1 MTLGVQKLNPNS
13 TSGHLKC
20 PEVVD
25 HNNNFDVRLDVSL
38 KCPEIE
44 LGTSLSCGCA
54 HFRIVAAAAA
64 PLVFFTYG
72 YDRGPDDVRA
82 TIPTITTAT
91 TMAAATW

>member
-1 MTLGVQKLNPNS
+1 MCVQRSVWDLEFCVS
-13 TSGHLKC
+13 RGRFRILSFVC
-20 PEVVD
+20 PEVG
-25 HNNNFDVRLDVSL
+25 LGYSL
-38 KCPEIE
+38 F
-44 LGTSLSCGCA
+44 SGCA
-54 HFRIVAAAAA
+54 RFRIVAAAAA